1 MPPKLKSESKCG
13 ENFSWFNF
21 SKFGIKKK
29 GEYCHRKF
37 PFSFFIFHILMKF
50 CTQQILHTS
59 SKWRLSIYN
68 EANIAHHMMALV
80 PGSTVAVVGS
90 NIDK

>member
-1 MPPKLKSESKCG
+1 
-13 ENFSWFNF
+13 
-21 SKFGIKKK
+21 
-29 GEYCHRKF
+29 
-37 PFSFFIFHILMKF
+37 LMKF